1 MDKPTDAQQSW
12 VWANEAKD
20 RPISMTSTT
29 HDPPFEVIEPTE
41 PVCPVVF
48 SSPHS
53 GRYYPRNFLEA
64 ARLNAFE
71 LRRSEDAFI
80 DLLLRPAA
88 NSGVPLIHARYPRA
102 YVDVNR
108 EPYELDPRLI
118 DGPLPGFANTRSMRV
133 AAGLGAIP
141 RIVADGQDIYRRRLS
156 MAEALE
162 RIENLHKPFHAR
174 LQRLV
179 QRARTTFGIALLVDW
194 HSMPS
199 GEVAGGRS
207 TPDFVLGDRFATS
220 CAPQFVE
227 AIESLLRR
235 KGYSVSRN
243 KPYAGGFITESYGN
257 PAKGFHAIQIEAS
270 RGLYMNEQTLRPLD
284 RFYRLAN
291 DFVDVANALR
301 ELLPGSDKVGRLAA
315 E

>member
-1 MDKPTDAQQSW
+1 MRSKVEIGRVRHWTGSFT
-12 VWANEAKD
+12 
-20 RPISMTSTT
+20 MTSKT
-29 HDPPFEVIEPTE
+29 HEAAFEVIEPRE
-41 PVCPVVF
+41 PSCPVIF

-53 GRYYPRNFLEA
+53 GRFYPRSFLDA

-71 LRRSEDAFI
+71 LRRSEDAFV
-80 DLLLRPAA
+80 DLLLKPAA
-88 NSGVPLIHARYPRA
+88 ESGVPLIHANYPRA

-156 MAEALE
+156 VAEAFE
-162 RIENLHKPFHAR
+162 RIEKYHKPFHAR

-179 QRARTTFGIALLVDW
+179 QRARATYGVALLVDW

-199 GEVAGGRS
+199 GEAAGGRA

-220 CAPQFVE
+220 CAPQFVD
-227 AIESLLRR
+227 AIEMLLRR

-257 PAKGFHAIQIEAS
+257 PVKGFHAVQIEAS
-270 RGLYMNEQTLRPLD
+270 RGLYMNERTLLPLD
-284 RFYRLAN
+284 RFHSISN
-291 DFVDVANALR
+291 DFVDISNVLR
-301 ELLPGSDKVGRLAA
+301 ELLPGSDKARKIAA